1 MAIATTKYVRNPL
14 YVDAV
19 KVTRDNFLELSF
31 WCRGSIK
38 NNDGS
43 EVNEGTQIDP
53 ETQHIQ
59 LQKVNNPKNQRQTQA
74 HISDWIL
81 RSDKGFKIYTDQAFK
96 NSFTKVQGEAAD
108 AAVQAAKPQPT
119 TQEEAPMEQQNQQ
132 EQGTQDQFNDPQTP
146 GENSGQIETEQV
158 SPGGEPPQE
167 QTSDDSALQT
177 PQPDAPVET
186 PEGVEGQDAEPEPA
200 ATPDETPGDAPPV
213 Q

>member
-96 NSFTKVQGEAAD
+96 NSFTKVQGQVAD

-119 TQEEAPMEQQNQQ
+119 TQEEAPMEQQDQQ
-132 EQGTQDQFNDPQTP
+132 PIPDDQTP
-146 GENSGQIETEQV
+146 GENQGQIETEQV

-186 PEGVEGQDAEPEPA
+186 TPEGVEDQDAEAEPA